1 MPVRISCSNQS
12 LLFSPSLLLLFK
24 PKTVQNIVLYYLSIF
39 PRLSAAIIGLTV
51 NKTLGYN
58 ASHWC
63 MQGHNTV
70 LKVHSSDTSRYQER
84 QQLLRNFLYYVAL
97 DFYHGIHAM
106 LKSTLKSMLMHA
118 RVSCLRYN
126 VSFQHDVGTCSVG

>member
-1 MPVRISCSNQS
+1 MPVTISCSNQS
-12 LLFSPSLLLLFK
+12 LPFFPSLLLLFK
-24 PKTVQNIVLYYLSIF
+24 QKTVQNIVLYYLSIF

-106 LKSTLKSMLMHA
+106 LKSMLMHA

-126 VSFQHDVGTCSVG
+126 FKLST

>member
-1 MPVRISCSNQS
+1 MPVTISCSNQS

-58 ASHWC
+58 FFDA
-63 MQGHNTV
+63 
-70 LKVHSSDTSRYQER
+70 LSSGQINYNSFSSIKSSARINDRK
-84 QQLLRNFLYYVAL
+84 LLDNFLYYVAL
-97 DFYHGIHAM
+97 DFYHGIHDM
-106 LKSTLKSMLMHA
+106 LKSTLKSMLT
-118 RVSCLRYN
+118 
-126 VSFQHDVGTCSVG
+126 GSVMSALQL